1 MAATTKSHST
11 TDHDEIRRWAE
22 SRNALPA
29 CVEGTAGPFD
39 VGILRLAFPGYSGEE
54 PLQHISWEDWFY
66 KFDQQGLAFVCH
78 DHNAELN

>member
-1 MAATTKSHST
+1 MAAMTNSLST

-29 CVEGTAGPFD
+29 CVKGTAGVHD
-39 VGILRLAFPGYSGEE
+39 VGTLRLAFPGYNGEE

-66 KFDQQGLAFVCH
+66 KFDQQGLAFVYH
-78 DHNAELN
+78 LQNAELN